1 MILIGFAF
9 LAGIV
14 TIASPCILPLL
25 PIVLSGSAGSGKLRP
40 YGIVA
45 GFIVTFTVVT
55 LTFSILVQ
63 ATGLS
68 PNALRWAA
76 VVMLAAFGLVML
88 VPRFQLWFESLAGRL
103 ATAGH
108 RVQAAA
114 SAGSGAVPSAL
125 AAIGDAPTQV
135 GSGRRSN
142 GFVGGL
148 IVGVTLG
155 LVWTPCVGPI
165 MASVITLAAT
175 GALSATSI
183 GVTIAYALGTGI
195 PMLLLIIGGKAIVSR
210 LSGIKKA
217 GLTIQRIFAGLMIVV
232 AAAIALNLDRQ
243 FQSFVLDTFPGLATS
258 LTSIEES
265 DLVADEL
272 DRMESMR

>member
-25 PIVLSGSAGSGKLRP
+25 PIVLSGSAGRGKLRP

-45 GFIVTFTVVT
+45 GFILTFTVAT
-55 LTFSILVQ
+55 LTFSIIVQ

-68 PNALRWAA
+68 PDALRWAA

-88 VPRFQLWFESLAGRL
+88 VPRLQVWFESLAARV
-103 ATAGH
+103 ATTGH
-108 RVQAAA
+108 RVQTAA
-114 SAGSGAVPSAL
+114 SARPNATAPGPQAV
-125 AAIGDAPTQV
+125 GET
-135 GSGRRSN
+135 RSR

-175 GALSATSI
+175 GA
-183 GVTIAYALGTGI
+183 VTGTTVTVTVAYALGTGI
-195 PMLLLIIGGKAIVSR
+195 PMLGLIIGGKAVISR
-210 LSGIKKA
+210 LGGIKKA
-217 GLTIQRIFAGLMIVV
+217 GLTIQRVFAGLMIVV

-243 FQSFVLDTFPGLATS
+243 FQSFVLDTFPGLETQ

-265 DLVADEL
+265 DLVSDQL
-272 DRMESMR
+272 DRLQGGE

>member
-1 MILIGFAF
+1 MILIAFAF
-9 LAGIV
+9 LAGVV

-25 PIVLSGSAGSGKLRP
+25 PIVLSGSAGGGRLRP

-45 GFIVTFTVVT
+45 GFVVTFTVAT

-88 VPRFQLWFESLAGRL
+88 VPKLQVWFEGVAARI
-103 ATAGH
+103 ATAGQ
-108 RVQAAA
+108 RVQSAAATSQGSPAAA
-114 SAGSGAVPSAL
+114 SRSRRLSSGFAG
-125 AAIGDAPTQV
+125 
-135 GSGRRSN
+135 
-142 GFVGGL
+142 GF

-175 GALSATSI
+175 GSVSGTTVA
-183 GVTIAYALGTGI
+183 VTIAYALGTGI
-195 PMLLLIIGGKAIVSR
+195 PMLLIIIGGKALFSR
-210 LSGIKKA
+210 LGGVKKA
-217 GLTIQRIFAGLMIVV
+217 GIRIQRVFAGLMIVV
-232 AAAIALNLDRQ
+232 AAAIAFNLDRQ
-243 FQSFVLDTFPGLATS
+243 FQSFILDTFPGLETG
-258 LTSIEES
+258 LTRIEES
-265 DLVADEL
+265 DLVSDQL
-272 DRMESMR
+272 DRLESQRQFE